1 MALVEKRGVR
11 EREKEKRGGGGAGT
25 APLSIYHSESVIIT
39 CHKHCSENF
48 P

>member
-11 EREKEKRGGGGAGT
+11 EREKEKTGGGAGT
-25 APLSIYHSESVIIT
+25 ASLSIYHSESVIIT
-39 CHKHCSENF
+39 CHKHCLETF